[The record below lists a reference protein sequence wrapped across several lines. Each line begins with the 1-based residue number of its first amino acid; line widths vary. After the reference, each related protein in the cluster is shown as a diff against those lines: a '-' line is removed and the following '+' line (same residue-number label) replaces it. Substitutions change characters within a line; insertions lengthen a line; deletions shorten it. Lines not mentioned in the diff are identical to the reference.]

1 MSGETEVTGV
11 ATQPAESGAD
21 LTRSRL
27 IDAARKA
34 FGEKGFHA
42 TTTRDIAAAAGLSPA
57 AVYVHHRT
65 KEDLLYAISR
75 AGHEEILAD
84 MRAAIAGAPE
94 VAGKL
99 EAVVH
104 AMVLRH
110 TREYTT
116 ARVVNYELDGLSAQ
130 HLEDIEK
137 LRAQIQGIVRR
148 LLRAGMADGSFI
160 VDDVR
165 ITSNAIVA
173 MAIDAARWFRPATD
187 PTPERIAAHHARLAV
202 RMVSAAH

>member
-1 MSGETEVTGV
+1 M
-11 ATQPAESGAD
+11 ATQPAETGAE
-21 LTRSRL
+21 LTRYRL

-34 FGEKGFHA
+34 FGDKGFHA
-42 TTTRDIAAAAGLSPA
+42 TTTRDIASAAGLSPA

-84 MRAAIAGAPE
+84 MQAAIARAADP
-94 VAGKL
+94 AAKL
-99 EAVVH
+99 EAVVY

-110 TREYTT
+110 TREYAT
-116 ARVVNYELDGLSAQ
+116 ARVVNYELDALSTA
-130 HLEDIEK
+130 HREDIEK

-148 LLRAGMADGSFI
+148 LLRAGAAEGAFE
-160 VDDVR
+160 VDDIR

-173 MAIDAARWFRPATD
+173 MAIDAARWYRPATD
-187 PTPERIAAHHARLAV
+187 PAPERIAGHHARLAV
-202 RMVSAAH
+202 RMVAAAG